1 MSSEAQQ
8 LKELIINN
16 LKIVS
21 KDEPGNTDGN
31 VVCGENGKYD
41 IYCKDE

>member
-1 MSSEAQQ
+1 MSTESQQ

-21 KDEPGNTDGN
+21 KDEPGFKKNSTIKLLRLFKIWN
-31 VVCGENGKYD
+31 QM
-41 IYCKDE
+41 I